1 MNSQSQTIRSPSA
14 TEEIGKQTG
23 AFVFAYAAVDLRER
37 ADVRVTWDIPY
48 GTARAQFGIPGAE
61 HDTSDVGLQ
70 ACSST
75 HRTWLQCDD
84 QRAIGEIPVSLRGR
98 GLPNRLD
105 FGVGQRVAAMFTPV
119 ATTAKHRAISA
130 DDHCPDRHFP
140 ILRCFMRKIQRQS
153 HRLTQHLANRPTI
166 SRFRHISQCS
176 DTAGSEQNS
185 LAPSSLEVCARA
197 P

>member
-1 MNSQSQTIRSPSA
+1 MNASPLA
-14 TEEIGKQTG
+14 TEEIRKQAG
-23 AFVFAYAAVDLRER
+23 ALALAYAAVDLRER
-37 ADVRVTWDIPY
+37 ADMRVTRNVPHRP
-48 GTARAQFGIPGAE
+48 ARAQFGIPGAE
-61 HDTSDVGLQ
+61 HDTSDVSLQ

-84 QRAIGEIPVSLRGR
+84 QRAIGEIPASLRGR
-98 GLPNRLD
+98 GLPHRFD
-105 FGVGQRVAAMFTPV
+105 FGVGKRIAAVLAQVAS
-119 ATTAKHRAISA
+119 TAEHRAIRSNH
-130 DDHCPDRHFP
+130 HCPDRHFP

>member
-1 MNSQSQTIRSPSA
+1 MNASPLA
-14 TEEIGKQTG
+14 TEEIRKQAG
-23 AFVFAYAAVDLRER
+23 ALALAYAAVDLRER
-37 ADVRVTWDIPY
+37 ADMRVTRNVPHRP
-48 GTARAQFGIPGAE
+48 ARAQFGIPGAE
-61 HDTSDVGLQ
+61 HDTSDVSLQ

-98 GLPNRLD
+98 GLPHRLD